1 MWINVAYERESADVV
16 LGDKKVVLDLGEA
29 NRVGDGARAQLLVL
43 LRDLHEQRF
52 ELVHAV
58 AQ

>member
-1 MWINVAYERESADVV
+1 MWMNVAYECESADVV
-16 LGDKKVVLDLGEA
+16 LGDKEVVLDLGEA
-29 NRVGDGARAQLLVL
+29 DRVGDGARAQLLVL
-43 LRDLHEQRF
+43 LRDLHKQSL